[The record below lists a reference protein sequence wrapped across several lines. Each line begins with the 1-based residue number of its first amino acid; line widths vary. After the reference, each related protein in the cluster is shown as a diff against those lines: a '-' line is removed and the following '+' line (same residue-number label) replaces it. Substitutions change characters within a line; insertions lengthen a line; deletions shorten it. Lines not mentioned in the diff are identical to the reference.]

1 MDQHTSLSQ
10 DGRDEDL
17 AWLSPLADWPAALAA
32 ARAIPDPAPRLLAA
46 AKLAGY
52 RHDFLAAAKLDRIA
66 APLLIQDAVRRE
78 AATLGLSPL
87 RVALL
92 ASHTVDHLAPAIR
105 VAGLGRRLA
114 LTVSVAPY
122 GQYRQVLLGPASPLD
137 EFAPQLVLLA
147 LDAEEAGLNLPL
159 DAPDEAVD
167 EAVARKVEDL
177 TVLWRRARER
187 FGATVIQQT
196 ILNTA
201 PALFGN
207 YEGLVSAAPF
217 VAVDRLNAALRQAA
231 RREGVLLLDLDWH
244 AARHDRRR
252 WLDPVR
258 WHQAKH
264 LVSPVLGPVYGDLL
278 ARVAAA
284 SVGLSRKCLVLDLD
298 NTLWGGVIG
307 DDGLDGIVLGQGSAA
322 GEAFLAFQ
330 HYCRLLGTRGIIL
343 AVCSKNDEK
352 NAVEAFEKHP
362 EMALRRGDIAAFVA
376 NWNDKAA
383 NIRDI
388 AETLEIGLDSL
399 VFVDDN
405 PAERAIVRQELPM
418 VAVPEL
424 PDDVAGY
431 AGRVA
436 DAGYFEAAAFTADD
450 AKRREQ
456 YALNAERR
464 ASLDTATDMAGFLRG
479 LEMTMQVQPIS
490 RVDLARVTQLTNKT
504 NQFNLTTRRY
514 TEADIE
520 RFMADPAVVT
530 LQLRLADRFGDNG
543 LISVLV
549 ARPDADWPED
559 ALLIDTW
566 LMSCRVLG
574 RQVEEATLD
583 CLVRAARAS
592 GARTLIGSYRP
603 TAKNAMVAEHYAK
616 LDFEPL
622 PMPPGMPNP
631 SAPDKATFWRLD
643 LAGHEPRTHF
653 INIQDSAP

>member
-1 MDQHTSLSQ
+1 MDQHISLAS
-10 DGRDEDL
+10 DARDEDL
-17 AWLSPLADWPAALAA
+17 AWLPALAGWQAALAT
-32 ARAIPDPAPRLLAA
+32 ARTTLDPAQRLLAA

-52 RHDFLAAAKLDRIA
+52 RHDFLAVSKIDRIA
-66 APLLIQDAVRRE
+66 APLLADEAARRE
-78 AATLGLSPL
+78 AATLGLFPL
-87 RVALL
+87 RIALL
-92 ASHTVDHLAPAIR
+92 ASHTVDHLVPAIR

-114 LTVSVAPY
+114 LTVSAAPY

-137 EFAPQLVLLA
+137 EFAPQLVILA
-147 LDAEEAGLNLPL
+147 LDADEVGLGLPL
-159 DAPDEAVD
+159 NAPDDAVED
-167 EAVARKVEDL
+167 AVARKVEDL
-177 TVLWRRARER
+177 AALWRRARER
-187 FGATVIQQT
+187 FGATVVQQT

-201 PALFGN
+201 PPLFGS

-217 VAVDRLNAALRQAA
+217 ALVERLNAAVRQAA

-252 WLDPVR
+252 WIDPAR
-258 WHQAKH
+258 WHQAKQ
-264 LVSPVLGPVYGDLL
+264 LVSPILGPVYGDLL

-322 GEAFLAFQ
+322 GEAYLAFQ
-330 HYCRLLGTRGIIL
+330 HYCRLLGQRGVIL

-362 EMALRRGDIAAFVA
+362 EMALCRGDIAAFVA

-388 AETLEIGLDSL
+388 AKTLEIGLDSL

-431 AGRVA
+431 AARVS

-456 YALNAERR
+456 YALNRERR
-464 ASLDTATDMAGFLRG
+464 ASLDTATDMPTFLRS
-479 LEMTMQVQPIS
+479 LEMVMHVQPIS

-520 RFMADPAVVT
+520 RFMADPATVT

-549 ARPDADWPED
+549 ARPDAEWPED
-559 ALLIDTW
+559 VLLIDTW

-583 CLVRAARAS
+583 SLIRAARAS
-592 GARTLIGSYRP
+592 GARALIGSYRP

-616 LDFEPL
+616 LGFESL
-622 PMPPGMPNP
+622 PSPPGT
-631 SAPDKATFWRLD
+631 PDGTKFWRLD
-643 LAGHEPRTHF
+643 LAGYQPRPHF
-653 INIQDSAP
+653 INIQDSAT

>member
-1 MDQHTSLSQ
+1 MDQHTFSSQ

-17 AWLSPLADWPAALAA
+17 AWLPRLADWQTALAA
-32 ARAIPDPAPRLLAA
+32 ARAIPDPAQRLLAA
-46 AKLAGY
+46 AKLAGH
-52 RHDFLAAAKLDRIA
+52 RHDFLAVSKIDRIA
-66 APLLIQDAVRRE
+66 APLLASLFTGEEVRRE
-78 AATLGLSPL
+78 AATPGLFPL
-87 RVALL
+87 RIALL

-105 VAGLGRRLA
+105 VGGLGRRLA
-114 LTVSVAPY
+114 LSVSVAPY

-137 EFAPQLVLLA
+137 GFAPQLVLLA
-147 LDAEEAGLNLPL
+147 LDAEEVALGLPL

-167 EAVARKVEDL
+167 DAVAQKVDEL
-177 TVLWRRARER
+177 AALWRRARER
-187 FGATVIQQT
+187 FGATVVQQT

-201 PALFGN
+201 SPLFGS
-207 YEGLVSAAPF
+207 YEGLVGASPF
-217 VAVDRLNAALRQAA
+217 ALIERLNAALRQAA

-252 WLDPVR
+252 WIDPAR
-258 WHQAKH
+258 WHHAKQ
-264 LVSPVLGPVYGDLL
+264 LVSPTLGPIYGDLL

-322 GEAFLAFQ
+322 GEAYLAFQ
-330 HYCRLLGTRGIIL
+330 QYSRLLSQRGIIL

-388 AETLEIGLDSL
+388 AKTLEIGLDSL

-431 AGRVA
+431 AARIA

-456 YALNAERR
+456 YALNRERR
-464 ASLDTATDMAGFLRG
+464 ASLDAATDMPTFLRS
-479 LEMTMQVQPIS
+479 LEMVMQVQPIS

-514 TEADIE
+514 TDSDIE

-530 LQLRLADRFGDNG
+530 LQIRLADRFGDNG

-549 ARPDADWPED
+549 ARPDPEWPED

-574 RQVEEATLD
+574 RQVEEATLG
-583 CLVRAARAS
+583 CLVRAAQAS
-592 GARTLIGSYRP
+592 GARTLIGAYRP

-616 LDFEPL
+616 LGFDPL
-622 PMPPGMPNP
+622 PLPPG
-631 SAPDKATFWRLD
+631 APDGATFWRLD
-643 LAGHEPRTHF
+643 VAGYQPPEHF
-653 INIQDSAP
+653 INIQDSAA